1 MDIQLHII
9 TLLHLSGIFALYCIL
24 GSTISIILNK
34 LTGKKDI
41 SEYETY
47 SSYRL
52 FGEILGEVVITGICA
67 FYLRLFIG
75 HISSFLSVYSY
86 LGPTEL
92 SGGII
97 NAFLMMNFQA
107 NLKHK
112 INLLYKRYF
121 NESLFSG
128 FK

>member
-9 TLLHLSGIFALYCIL
+9 TLLHLSGIFTLYCIL
-24 GSTISIILNK
+24 GSAISIILNK
-34 LTGKKDI
+34 ITSRKDI
-41 SEYETY
+41 SEYDTY

-52 FGEILGEVVITGICA
+52 FNEILGEIVITGICA

-75 HISSFLSVYSY
+75 YISSFLSVYSY
-86 LGPTEL
+86 LGQTEL

-107 NLKHK
+107 NLKYK

-121 NESLFSG
+121 NKSLFSG
-128 FK
+128 LK